1 MSKIG
6 HNKVNNISRRR
17 FIAQTATFGMGTA
30 AASLLA
36 GFPFAN
42 ITYAAKGPIKTGTRN
57 KVIKSNDEWKR
68 LLTPE
73 QFYVTRMKG
82 TERPY
87 SGEYLYNK
95 EEGIYQ
101 CVCCNTELF
110 SSETKYD
117 SHTGWPSFW
126 TPIAPENIL
135 KKDDYIFFMR
145 RVEVLCSVCDAHLGH
160 IFNDGPPP
168 THLRYCINSVALKF
182 IKKVS

>member
-17 FIAQTATFGMGTA
+17 FIAQTATFGMGAA

-36 GFPFAN
+36 GFPFAH
-42 ITYAAKGPIKTGTRN
+42 ITYAAKSPIKTGERN

-73 QFYVTRMKG
+73 QFSVTRMKG

-126 TPIAPENIL
+126 TPIASENIL
-135 KKDDYIFFMR
+135 KKDDYSFFMR

-182 IKKVS
+182 IKQVS